1 MNIFKDIEIIFIIV
15 WRPQDGV
22 DPSVDQDMPDQLPEQ
37 VDQARLESVYLVS
50 RQSSQVAHSETT
62 CYQHTE
68 RITLSEMYMRLRDE
82 LK

>member
-1 MNIFKDIEIIFIIV
+1 MNIFKDIEIIFIIA

-50 RQSSQVAHSETT
+50 R
-62 CYQHTE
+62 
-68 RITLSEMYMRLRDE
+68 
-82 LK
+82 